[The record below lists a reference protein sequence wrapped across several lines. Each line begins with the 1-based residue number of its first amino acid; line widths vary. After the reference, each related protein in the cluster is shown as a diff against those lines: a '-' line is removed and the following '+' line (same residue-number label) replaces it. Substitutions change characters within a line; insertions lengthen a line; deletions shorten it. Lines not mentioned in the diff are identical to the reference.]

1 MLARQ
6 LAQCSAKA
14 LPSTSFVRNSKYYT
28 TDELLVETYSKNFR
42 EFNWTIGLFIARLYM
57 WLNVFYDTKIKRKH
71 YNDAWERVESTK

>member
-42 EFNWTIGLFIARLYM
+42 LDISA
-57 WLNVFYDTKIKRKH
+57 
-71 YNDAWERVESTK
+71 S